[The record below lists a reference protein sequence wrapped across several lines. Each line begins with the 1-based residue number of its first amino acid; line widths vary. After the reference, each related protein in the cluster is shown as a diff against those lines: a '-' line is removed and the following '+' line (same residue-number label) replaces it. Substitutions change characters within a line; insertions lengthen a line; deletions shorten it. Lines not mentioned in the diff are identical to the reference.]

1 MRGRHRTGLAGFG
14 LAVAWLAACTPAS
27 TSAPTPTALGDAAI
41 TVGSFDFAESRLL
54 AEVYSQA
61 LERHGITVRRAFG
74 LGPREIVAPALAQG
88 LVELVP
94 EYAGTALRFFSL
106 GDATPS
112 ADPDTTHEA
121 LRRVLETT
129 PVTALAGAPAQNANT
144 FVVTADT
151 AEELGLRRLS
161 DLREVAPTLTFGG
174 PPECPNRP
182 LCLRGLEEVYGL
194 RFGAILALVPNGD
207 AAAEALDDGAADVA
221 LLFTTD
227 PEIAPGRFVER
238 VDDRRLQPAE
248 SITPLVRDEV
258 IRQWGAAV
266 VGPIDDVSRR
276 LTTDGLRALNARAAG
291 VDAAVVASEWLD
303 AEGL

>member
-1 MRGRHRTGLAGFG
+1 
-14 LAVAWLAACTPAS
+14 
-27 TSAPTPTALGDAAI
+27 
-41 TVGSFDFAESRLL
+41 VGSFDFAESRLL

-61 LERHGITVRRAFG
+61 LERNGFTVRRAFG

-121 LRRVLETT
+121 LRRALETI

-161 DLREVAPTLTFGG
+161 DLSEVAPTLTFGG
-174 PPECPNRP
+174 PPECPTRP

-194 RFGAILALVPNGD
+194 RFGAILALDPDGH

-227 PEIAPGRFVER
+227 PEIAPGRFVEL

-258 IRQWGAAV
+258 IRQWGDAV

-276 LTTDGLRALNARAAG
+276 LTTDGLRALNARAVG

>member
-1 MRGRHRTGLAGFG
+1 MRGRRRTALAGFG
-14 LAVAWLAACTPAS
+14 LAVACLAACTPAS

-61 LERHGITVRRAFG
+61 LERHGLTVRRAFG
-74 LGPREIVAPALAQG
+74 LGPREIVAPALARG

-121 LRRVLETT
+121 LRSVLETT

-151 AEELGLRRLS
+151 AEELGLRRSS

-174 PPECPNRP
+174 PPECANRP
-182 LCLRGLEEVYGL
+182 LCLGGLEEVYGL
-194 RFGAILALVPNGD
+194 RFGAILALDPDGH

-227 PEIAPGRFVER
+227 PEIAPG
-238 VDDRRLQPAE
+238 A
-248 SITPLVRDEV
+248 SSSWWTTS
-258 IRQWGAAV
+258 AC
-266 VGPIDDVSRR
+266 SRR
-276 LTTDGLRALNARAAG
+276 RASPRSYATR
-291 VDAAVVASEWLD
+291 
-303 AEGL
+303 